1 MRILSYCLALDGGTQ
16 VIELELDGS
25 GRIKIGLDGRMGS
38 PLEGRQL
45 FIGGSPDSPDAQ
57 LLPVGGREEA
67 DVIALLEQWQ
77 DQTQGF
83 LRREVLI
90 NADPDVLDKQDLLD
104 RMAIEFLMKV
114 KSREQA

>member
-1 MRILSYCLALDGGTQ
+1 MAAAGSRSVSMAGWNRRCR
-16 VIELELDGS
+16 DGS
-25 GRIKIGLDGRMGS
+25 EK
-38 PLEGRQL
+38 
-45 FIGGSPDSPDAQ
+45 
-57 LLPVGGREEA
+57 A

-83 LRREVLI
+83 LRREVLV

-114 KSREQA
+114 KSRKQA